1 MLVDLEAETGAGPA
15 ARDESEH
22 HFLGKQGAGR
32 EWLVMMLART
42 LELES
47 SSFNTLGPQDL
58 RAFTSSRLGIM
69 GC

>member
-47 SSFNTLGPQDL
+47 SSFNTLGP
-58 RAFTSSRLGIM
+58 
-69 GC
+69 